1 MKAIGFAT
9 KFYTLWDIE
18 TESIFS
24 TRVSANGE
32 NHFKSGEMHKCTYIK
47 NISIDVEKV
56 KNIYPDLDILE
67 GLRGHSNSFEY
78 ETGKRSHIEYEN
90 DVFSKGYRKGEII
103 ENCSDIRSLQWAF
116 DNEDNTDRISNIE
129 NKLNQLG
136 LYHYDYRWISKEAIQ
151 SLNENTERIKKVY
164 SDCTNTS
171 TITIQPLKNLAGNG
185 IIEIDEIT
193 YAFPEHTKM
202 YYNGFVYSIPTING
216 IGKRIKGK
224 TLELVVKAGVY
235 SYTSEYSGC
244 EYECRALIVES
255 FKII

>member
-18 TESIFS
+18 TQPIFS

-32 NHFKSGEMHKCTYIK
+32 NHFKSGEFHKCIYIK
-47 NISIDVEKV
+47 NISTDVEKV

-78 ETGKRSHIEYEN
+78 ETGRPSHIEYEN
-90 DVFSKGYRKGEII
+90 DVFSKGYNKGEII

-116 DNEDNTDRISNIE
+116 ENEDNTDRISNIE

-136 LYHYDYRWISKEAIQ
+136 LYYYDYSWVSNETIR

-164 SDCTNTS
+164 SDFTDTS

-185 IIEIDEIT
+185 IIEIDEIK
-193 YAFPEHTKM
+193 YAFPDHTKM

-224 TLELVVKAGVY
+224 TLELVVKTGIY
-235 SYTSEYSGC
+235 SYIGESDGEEYK
-244 EYECRALIVES
+244 YKALIVES
-255 FKII
+255 FKIK